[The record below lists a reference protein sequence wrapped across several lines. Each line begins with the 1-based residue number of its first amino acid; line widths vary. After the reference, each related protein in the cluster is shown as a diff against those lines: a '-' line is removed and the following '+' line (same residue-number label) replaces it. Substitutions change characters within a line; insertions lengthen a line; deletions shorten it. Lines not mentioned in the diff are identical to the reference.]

1 MSLEENPGG
10 SLNTLTV
17 PGLHEENSD
26 SPASLVTAPE
36 VRAENPDSPENDGAA
51 PELRAE
57 NPGLSPIPVTVPE
70 VQIELP
76 NIDPEAAGSV
86 EIDNMLA
93 DMEKLAAV
101 PQGKLVKG
109 KVLKVTEVEV
119 RMSVGTDLEGVVP
132 LSEFISGDGQLTV
145 APGDEVGVWVE
156 RFNAK
161 QGTVTLSRQKAARL
175 EVWEKIERAFTG
187 QKTISGRVLDR
198 IKGGLTVDIG
208 VHAFLPSS
216 QADIRPL
223 RNIDSLLGQDITC
236 KIIKLIRK
244 RSNVVVSRK
253 LVLEEHANELK
264 AKLLEQLKEGV
275 EFTGRVKN
283 LTEYGAFVDLG
294 GMDGLLHVTDMSWAR
309 VTRPSEVVQVGQE
322 IKVKVLKFDAEKGR
336 VSLGLKQLLPDPWEG
351 VPSTY
356 HAGDRIKGRVANVT
370 DYGAFVEL
378 EPGIEGLVHV
388 SELSWSKR
396 PKHPSKIVNAG
407 DQVEVAVLAV
417 DPSQRRVSLSLKQ
430 TLPDPWNTVVEKYPV
445 GSSVEATVSSLAD
458 FGAFAEIDA
467 DVEGLVRNAD
477 LSWTKKVKHPSEVL
491 KKGQKIT
498 AVILSVDSEHRR
510 LSLGVKQLQPDPW
523 DGFISR
529 MHVGDMVK
537 AKVSHLAP
545 FGAFV
550 EIEEGIEGLCH
561 TSEFGN
567 NKGSDGKP
575 KLDIGSELEFRVIRL
590 DPVEKKIS
598 LSLKALAPP
607 PPPAPV
613 RSERKKE
620 GASNHS
626 APSAAPRESKKKIEP
641 LTTMAEALSAA
652 GITSSRTPEPR
663 AGMANAKAEQ
673 KRPVTAE
680 ESAPAAQSVKVE
692 PEHAATA
699 EEPVISAPVV
709 KAESEPAAIVEEP
722 VISAPVVKAEPA
734 PAATAEE
741 PVISAPVVKAEPEP
755 AATVEEPVISAPVVK
770 AEPEPAATAEE
781 PVISAP
787 IVKAEPEPA
796 ATAEEPAISAP
807 IVKAESESAAT
818 VEEAKGKPKGKA
830 KGKAKLKA
838 VVAGKGPKS

>member
-1 MSLEENPGG
+1 M
-10 SLNTLTV
+10 TV
-17 PGLHEENSD
+17 PELHEENSG
-26 SPASLVTAPE
+26 SPASAVTVPE
-36 VRAENPDSPENDGAA
+36 VSEENPDSPENGGAA
-51 PELRAE
+51 PELSAE
-57 NPGLSPIPVTVPE
+57 NPGHSPSAAAVPE

-76 NIDPEAAGSV
+76 DIDPEAVESV
-86 EIDNMLA
+86 EVESMLA
-93 DMEKLAAV
+93 DMERLAAI
-101 PQGKLVKG
+101 PQGKVVMG

-119 RMSVGTDLEGVVP
+119 RISVGTGLEGVVP
-132 LSEFISGDGQLTV
+132 LSEFLSGDGQVTV
-145 APGDEVGVWVE
+145 APGDEVGVWVD
-156 RFNAK
+156 RFNEK

-175 EVWEKIERAFTG
+175 EVWERIERAFTE
-187 QKTISGRVLDR
+187 QKAISGRVLDR

-223 RNIDSLLGQDITC
+223 RNVDSLLGQNITC

-253 LVLEEHANELK
+253 LVLEEEANELK
-264 AKLLEQLKEGV
+264 AKLLERLKEGM
-275 EFTGRVKN
+275 EITGRVKN

-309 VTRPSEVVQVGQE
+309 VTHPSEVVQVGQE

-336 VSLGLKQLLPDPWEG
+336 VSLGLKQLLPDPWER
-351 VPSTY
+351 VPSAY
-356 HAGDRIKGRVANVT
+356 HAGDRISGRVANVT

-407 DQVEVAVLAV
+407 DQLEVAVLAV

-430 TLPDPWNTVVEKYPV
+430 TLPDPWNTIVEKYPA
-445 GSSVEATVSSLAD
+445 GSTVEATVSSLAD

-477 LSWTKKVKHPSEVL
+477 LSWTKKVRHPSEVL

-510 LSLGVKQLQPDPW
+510 LSLGMKQLQPDPW
-523 DGFISR
+523 DGFIAR
-529 MHVGDMVK
+529 THAGDMVK
-537 AKVSHLAP
+537 AKVARLAP

-590 DPVEKKIS
+590 DPVERKIS
-598 LSLKALAPP
+598 LSLKVLAP

-613 RSERKKE
+613 RSDRKKE

-626 APSAAPRESKKKIEP
+626 APSGAPRESKKKPEP
-641 LTTMAEALSAA
+641 LTAMAEAMSAA
-652 GITSSRTPEPR
+652 GITTIRTPKPQ
-663 AGMANAKAEQ
+663 ASTPFAKAEQ
-673 KRPVTAE
+673 KPPVTVE
-680 ESAPAAQSVKVE
+680 ESAPGAQ
-692 PEHAATA
+692 P
-699 EEPVISAPVV
+699 V
-709 KAESEPAAIVEEP
+709 KAEL
-722 VISAPVVKAEPA
+722 
-734 PAATAEE
+734 
-741 PVISAPVVKAEPEP
+741 EP
-755 AATVEEPVISAPVVK
+755 AATVEAATGK
-770 AEPEPAATAEE
+770 AEEKVA
-781 PVISAP
+781 
-787 IVKAEPEPA
+787 
-796 ATAEEPAISAP
+796 
-807 IVKAESESAAT
+807 
-818 VEEAKGKPKGKA
+818 
-830 KGKAKLKA
+830 
-838 VVAGKGPKS
+838 VAGEGPES